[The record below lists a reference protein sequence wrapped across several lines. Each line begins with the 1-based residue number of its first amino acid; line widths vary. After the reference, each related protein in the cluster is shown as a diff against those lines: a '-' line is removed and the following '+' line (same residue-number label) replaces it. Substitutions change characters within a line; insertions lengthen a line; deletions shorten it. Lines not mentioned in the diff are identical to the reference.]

1 MFEGF
6 HMGRG
11 IKSKGLCK
19 RPVIK
24 QTEMEG
30 GVFLEEMEEE
40 IDVVETV
47 VAEIEAAER
56 AERV

>member
-1 MFEGF
+1 
-6 HMGRG
+6 
-11 IKSKGLCK
+11 
-19 RPVIK
+19 
-24 QTEMEG
+24 MEG

>member
-1 MFEGF
+1 
-6 HMGRG
+6 MGRG